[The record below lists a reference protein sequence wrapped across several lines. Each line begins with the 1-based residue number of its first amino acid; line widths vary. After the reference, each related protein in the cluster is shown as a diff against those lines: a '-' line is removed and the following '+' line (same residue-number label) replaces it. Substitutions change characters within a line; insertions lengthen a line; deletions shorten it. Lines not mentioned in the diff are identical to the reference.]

1 MELHFLDRLQKAGK
15 NKQLNTIIQKIE
27 MNASNNYKDA
37 AQAGLR
43 EFQETL
49 RKLEAAGKL
58 EEKGVAARVVSMPCM
73 DLFDE
78 QREEYKESVLP
89 KSVRARV
96 AVEAASSMCWASGP
110 SL

>member
-1 MELHFLDRLQKAGK
+1 MEFHFLDRLQKAGK
-15 NKQLNTIIQKIE
+15 NKQLNAIIQKIE

-58 EEKGVAARVVSMPCM
+58 NGQQKSYYEERLAA
-73 DLFDE
+73 FQE
-78 QREEYKESVLP
+78 QMQKFTHKDQKPTWV
-89 KSVRARV
+89 
-96 AVEAASSMCWASGP
+96 
-110 SL
+110 